1 MLICVLAGLEVKLKN
16 MLYPVIVAPTHIA
29 ELRAISHT
37 DKGVKF
43 GASVTLTRIDEEL
56 KDAIQKYPGI
66 IDHNMSHPVI
76 VAPTHIAELRA
87 MSHTDKGVKFGAS
100 VTLTRI
106 DEELKDVT
114 QKYPVIYRSQYVP
127 PSDCCPNSYS

>member
-1 MLICVLAGLEVKLKN
+1 MKLEIYVLAGLEVKLKN

-43 GASVTLTRIDEEL
+43 GASVTLTRIDTEL

-66 IDHNMSHPVI
+66 
-76 VAPTHIAELRA
+76 
-87 MSHTDKGVKFGAS
+87 
-100 VTLTRI
+100 
-106 DEELKDVT
+106 
-114 QKYPVIYRSQYVP
+114 YRSQNVP
-127 PSDCCPNSYS
+127 PSDCCPHSYS

>member
-1 MLICVLAGLEVKLKN
+1 MAENFNGVKIQICVLAGLEVKLKN

-56 KDAIQKYPGI
+56 KEAIQKYPGI
-66 IDHNMSHPVI
+66 
-76 VAPTHIAELRA
+76 
-87 MSHTDKGVKFGAS
+87 
-100 VTLTRI
+100 
-106 DEELKDVT
+106 
-114 QKYPVIYRSQYVP
+114 YRSYYVP
-127 PSDCCPNSYS
+127 PSDCCPHSYS

>member
-1 MLICVLAGLEVKLKN
+1 
-16 MLYPVIVAPTHIA
+16 MLYRNIQVFIDRTMSHLVIVAPTHIA

-66 IDHNMSHPVI
+66 
-76 VAPTHIAELRA
+76 
-87 MSHTDKGVKFGAS
+87 
-100 VTLTRI
+100 
-106 DEELKDVT
+106 
-114 QKYPVIYRSQYVP
+114 YRSYYVT
-127 PSDCCPNSYS
+127 PSDCCPNSYT